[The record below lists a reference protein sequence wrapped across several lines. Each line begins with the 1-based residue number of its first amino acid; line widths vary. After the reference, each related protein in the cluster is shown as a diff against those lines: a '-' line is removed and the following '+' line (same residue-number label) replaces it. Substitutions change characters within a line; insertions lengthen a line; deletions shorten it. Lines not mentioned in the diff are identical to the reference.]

1 MIKVL
6 FRADAGPGIGSG
18 HVMRCLALAEEIC
31 ANGGTVGL
39 ISAGDSPLPLDWAK
53 LNAVIR
59 MLPHI
64 KPGTREDLAVTSAIA
79 EEFEA
84 NWLVVDGYDFS
95 TSWLDEIGCT
105 HRLMYFDDLGNRNA
119 AAALVLNQNAG
130 AEKRYSLSYSRSQ
143 RALLGL
149 NWFLLGSVWHGE
161 VHQPLPRRLL
171 ITLGGGGGTAPVLAL
186 MRALVEYGADF
197 VAEVVIPASSDGV
210 EEVLQIAQKHKE
222 HFVIQQGPVP
232 MPPLMRQVAVVICG
246 GGVTPL
252 EALSL
257 GVVPVIVVLAENQ
270 APGSHY
276 LEELNAVNT
285 VVANEV
291 GLRMAAQKAVD
302 LLDDEDSRQLM
313 TTNGRGLVDC
323 KGAYRVVEIMMGEI
337 N

>member
-39 ISAGDSPLPLDWAK
+39 ISAGASPLPLGWAK

-64 KPGTREDLAVTSAIA
+64 EPGTAEDLAITIAIA

-95 TSWLDEIGCT
+95 TSWLDEIGYT

-197 VAEVVIPASSDGV
+197 VAEVVIPASSDGI
-210 EEVLQIAQKHKE
+210 EEVLQLAQKHKE

-285 VVANEV
+285 VVASEN
-291 GLRMAAQKAVD
+291 GLRAAARLTLD
-302 LLDDEDSRQLM
+302 LMDDERKRQAMLES
-313 TTNGRGLVDC
+313 GCGLIDG
-323 KGAYRVVEIMMGEI
+323 KGAERVLKAMIGK
-337 N
+337 

>member
-39 ISAGDSPLPLDWAK
+39 ISAGASPLPLDWAK
-53 LNAVIR
+53 LNAFIR
-59 MLPHI
+59 MLPYI
-64 KPGTREDLAVTSAIA
+64 EPGTADDLAITIAIA

-95 TSWLDEIGCT
+95 TPWLDEIGRT
-105 HRLMYFDDLGNRNA
+105 IRLMYLDDLGNRNA

-149 NWFLLGSVWHGE
+149 NWFLLGSVWHAE

-171 ITLGGGGGTAPVLAL
+171 ITLGGGGGTATVLAL

-197 VAEVVIPASSDGV
+197 VAEVVIPACPGGV
-210 EEVLQIAQKHKE
+210 EEVFQLAQKHKE
-222 HFVIQQGPVP
+222 HFVIQKGPVP
-232 MPPLMRQVAVVICG
+232 MPPLMRQVTVVICG

-257 GVVPVIVVLAENQ
+257 GVVPMIVVLAENQ
-270 APGSHY
+270 APGSRY
-276 LEELNAVNT
+276 LEEINAVNT
-285 VVANEV
+285 VLASEN
-291 GLRMAAQKAVD
+291 GLKTAARLA
-302 LLDDEDSRQLM
+302 LNLMDDERKRQAMLE
-313 TTNGRGLVDC
+313 NARGLVDG
-323 KGAYRVVEIMMGEI
+323 KGAKRVLEAMIRK
-337 N
+337 

>member
-31 ANGGTVGL
+31 TNGGTVGL
-39 ISAGDSPLPLDWAK
+39 ISAGASPLPLGWTK
-53 LNAVIR
+53 LNAAIR
-59 MLPHI
+59 VLPHI
-64 KPGTREDLAVTSAIA
+64 EPGTTEDLAITSAIA
-79 EEFEA
+79 EEFQA
-84 NWLVVDGYDFS
+84 DWLVVDGYDFS
-95 TSWLDEIGCT
+95 TSWLDEIGRT

-161 VHQPLPRRLL
+161 VHEPSPRRLL
-171 ITLGGGGGTAPVLAL
+171 ITLGGGGATAPVVLAL
-186 MRALVEYGADF
+186 MRALVEHGADF
-197 VAEVVIPASSDGV
+197 VAEVVIPASTDGV
-210 EEVLQIAQKHKE
+210 EEVLQLAQKHKE

-232 MPPLMRQVAVVICG
+232 MPPLMRKAAVVICG

-257 GVVPVIVVLAENQ
+257 GVLPVIVVLAENQ

-276 LEELNAVNT
+276 LEKLNAVNT
-285 VVANEV
+285 VVASEN
-291 GLRMAAQKAVD
+291 GLRAAARLTLD
-302 LLDDEDSRQLM
+302 LMDDERKRQAMLE
-313 TTNGRGLVDC
+313 NGRGLIDG
-323 KGAYRVVEIMMGEI
+323 KGAQRVFEAMIGK
-337 N
+337 

>member
-1 MIKVL
+1 VL

-31 ANGGTVGL
+31 ANGGAVGL
-39 ISAGDSPLPLDWAK
+39 ISAGASPLPLDWAK
-53 LNAVIR
+53 LNAFIR

-64 KPGTREDLAVTSAIA
+64 EPGTAEDLSITVAIA

-84 NWLVVDGYDFS
+84 NWLVVDGYEFS
-95 TSWLDEIGCT
+95 TPWLDEIGRT
-105 HRLMYFDDLGNRNA
+105 TRLMYLDDLGNRNA

-149 NWFLLGSVWHGE
+149 NWFLLGSVWHAE

-171 ITLGGGGGTAPVLAL
+171 ITLGGGGGTAPLLAL

-197 VAEVVIPASSDGV
+197 VAEVVIPACPDGV
-210 EEVLQIAQKHKE
+210 EEVLQLAQKHKE
-222 HFVIQQGPVP
+222 HFVIQQGPVS
-232 MPPLMRQVAVVICG
+232 MPPLMRQAAVVICG

-276 LEELNAVNT
+276 LEEINAVNT
-285 VVANEV
+285 VVANED
-291 GLRMAAQKAVD
+291 GFKTAARLA
-302 LLDDEDSRQLM
+302 LNLMDDVRKRQAMLE
-313 TTNGRGLVDC
+313 NGRGLVDG
-323 KGAYRVVEIMMGEI
+323 KGAQRVLEAMMGK
-337 N
+337 